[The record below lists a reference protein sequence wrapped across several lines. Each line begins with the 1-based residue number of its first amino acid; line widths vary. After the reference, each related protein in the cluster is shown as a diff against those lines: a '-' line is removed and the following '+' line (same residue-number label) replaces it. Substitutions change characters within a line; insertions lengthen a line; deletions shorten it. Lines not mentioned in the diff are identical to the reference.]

1 MDDDDEQSA
10 VTVVGPCGC
19 RGGGE
24 ELDRLSLRSL
34 LEAAIE
40 ASGLPVER
48 FHIEVVDDAEM
59 DRLHRAHSGVPGT
72 TDVLT
77 FLQSEPGEP
86 IDADVA
92 LCLDEARRQAAE
104 FGHAAERELLLYA
117 VHALLHC
124 AGHDDHDPAAFE
136 RMHAEEDRIL
146 EAIGVGATFRP
157 DGGRRR

>member
-1 MDDDDEQSA
+1 MDDDGEQSA
-10 VTVVGPCGC
+10 VTIH
-19 RGGGE
+19 
-24 ELDRLSLRSL
+24 DRSGSERSGRTGLRRAI
-34 LEAAIE
+34 EAAI
-40 ASGLPVER
+40 AAAGCPVGR
-48 FHIEVVDDAEM
+48 FHLEIVDDAEM
-59 DRLHRAHSGVPGT
+59 ARLHRAHSGVPGT

-124 AGHDDHDPAAFE
+124 AGHDDHDPVAFE

-146 EAIGVGATFRP
+146 DAIGVGATFRP
-157 DGGRRR
+157 GGGTRP

>member
-10 VTVVGPCGC
+10 VTVVDRCVG
-19 RGGGE
+19 RVRSE
-24 ELDRLSLRSL
+24 EFDPIRLRRL
-34 LEAAIE
+34 LERAIE

-48 FHIEVVDDAEM
+48 LHIEIVDDAEM
-59 DRLHRAHSGVPGT
+59 DRLHRAHSGLPGT

-77 FLQSEPGEP
+77 FPQSLPGEP

-92 LCLDEARRQAAE
+92 ICLDEALRQAAE
-104 FGHAAERELLLYA
+104 FGHDAAREVLLYA

-124 AGHDDHDPAAFE
+124 AGHDDHDPAAFA

-146 EAIGVGATFRP
+146 RAIGVGATFRP
-157 DGGRRR
+157 EGGFRP